1 MAENPFGQLA
11 LFDTAADIYHAAEKV
26 RDAGYKKWDV
36 YTPFPIH
43 GMDEAMGLKRSK
55 VTIYTL
61 LGGASGF
68 FLGMLMVWFMNS
80 FDYALI
86 VGAKPYF
93 SPIYPFPVIYEM
105 TILLAAFGA
114 FFGMFITNFLP
125 QHYHSAMNYKNF
137 AQVTDD
143 KFIIVIE
150 ASDSLYDE
158 LKTKTLL
165 EETGGKD
172 ITILEE

>member
-1 MAENPFGQLA
+1 MAEIPYGQVA

-55 VTIYTL
+55 VTFFCL
-61 LGGASGF
+61 MGGVSGF
-68 FLGMLMVWFMNS
+68 FLGMLMVWFMND
-80 FDYALI
+80 FDYPLI

-114 FFGMFITNFLP
+114 FFGMFLTNFLP
-125 QHYHSAMNYKNF
+125 RHYHPTMNYSNF
-137 AQVTDD
+137 NKVTDD

-150 ASDSLYDE
+150 SSDNLYDE
-158 LKTKTLL
+158 IKTKSLL
-165 EETGGKD
+165 EEIGGKD
-172 ITILEE
+172 ITALEE

>member
-1 MAENPFGQLA
+1 MADILHGQLA
-11 LFDTAADIYHAAEKV
+11 LFDTTASVYHAAEKV

-36 YTPFPIH
+36 YSPFPIH

-55 VTIYTL
+55 VTYFT
-61 LGGASGF
+61 LGGGVCGF

-80 FDYALI
+80 FDYPLI

-93 SPIYPFPVIYEM
+93 SPIYPFPIIYEM

-125 QHYHSAMNYKNF
+125 QHYHPAMNYSNF
-137 AQVTDD
+137 AQITDD

-150 ASDSLYDE
+150 ASDTMYDE
-158 LKTKTLL
+158 IKTKSLL
-165 EETGGKD
+165 EEIGGKD
-172 ITILEE
+172 ITALEE